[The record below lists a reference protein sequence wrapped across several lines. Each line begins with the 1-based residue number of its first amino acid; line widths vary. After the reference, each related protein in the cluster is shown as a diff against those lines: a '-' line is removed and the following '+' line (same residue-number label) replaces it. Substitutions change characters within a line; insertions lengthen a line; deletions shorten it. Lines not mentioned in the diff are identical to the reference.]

1 MKDFADPMERLI
13 REFKRL
19 PGIGQKSAQR
29 IAFHVHRASQDDARQ
44 LAESILEVKE
54 KIKFC
59 STCNNITD
67 VDPCRYCTM
76 PGRDSGLICVVEESH
91 SVLAVEKTR
100 EFRGLYHVLQGSLS
114 PLRGIGPEQLQIK
127 SLMERLKGGNI
138 KEIVVATDPNVEG
151 EATALYLA
159 KLIKPLGIKVTRIA
173 RGVPMGSELEYA
185 DEITMQR
192 AMEGRQEL

>member
-1 MKDFADPMERLI
+1 MRDFAEPMERLI
-13 REFKRL
+13 QEFKRL
-19 PGIGQKSAQR
+19 PGIGQRSAQR
-29 IAFHVHRASQDDARQ
+29 IAFHVHRASREDALR
-44 LAESILEVKE
+44 LAETIREVKE
-54 KIKFC
+54 KIKYC

-67 VDPCRYCTM
+67 VDPCRYCTT
-76 PGRDSGLICVVEESH
+76 PGRDPALICVVEEPPN
-91 SVLAVEKTR
+91 VLAVEKTR

-127 SLMERLKGGNI
+127 SLIERLKGGRI
-138 KEIVVATDPNVEG
+138 REIIVATDPNVEG

-173 RGVPMGSELEYA
+173 RGVPVGSELDFA
-185 DEITMQR
+185 DEITMQK

>member
-1 MKDFADPMERLI
+1 
-13 REFKRL
+13 
-19 PGIGQKSAQR
+19 
-29 IAFHVHRASQDDARQ
+29 
-44 LAESILEVKE
+44 
-54 KIKFC
+54 
-59 STCNNITD
+59 
-67 VDPCRYCTM
+67 M
-76 PGRDSGLICVVEESH
+76 PGRDPGLICVVEESH
-91 SVLAVEKTR
+91 NVLAVEKTR

-173 RGVPMGSELEYA
+173 RGVPVGSELEYA